1 MKLYGWFNLSCK
13 KLFKKLIYIEMKN
26 TELIDKAKVSKS
38 TFYKIKNDEIVI
50 SDVLLKLFD
59 VIYQK
64 L

>member
-1 MKLYGWFNLSCK
+1 
-13 KLFKKLIYIEMKN
+13 MKN

-64 L
+64 LQSVLKNKYKMEQEKQDE

>member
-1 MKLYGWFNLSCK
+1 
-13 KLFKKLIYIEMKN
+13 MKN